1 MGRSGQRPPPRTDV
15 PPSCGSSTTDP
26 RPAQRSTLPTCGSAG
41 GGDTV
46 VAVPESPRLPWR
58 AVALATVL
66 ALAAATA
73 TYVLLT
79 DDDQPQVEAG
89 ATAGTIELTPED
101 EVPAS
106 GEPTFLTF
114 EGQEVPL
121 SNLQGTPTVVN
132 FFSSTCTPCI
142 TEMPAFE
149 EVYQELGGE
158 QVAFLGL
165 AVADRAEDAMALVEQ
180 TGVTYP
186 TAQDPET
193 AVFTELGGSVLPTT
207 VLLDADG
214 EVVAT
219 HHGELD
225 ADELRAF
232 LADELGVPS

>member
-1 MGRSGQRPPPRTDV
+1 M
-15 PPSCGSSTTDP
+15 
-26 RPAQRSTLPTCGSAG
+26 
-41 GGDTV
+41 
-46 VAVPESPRLPWR
+46 PESPRLPWR

-66 ALAAATA
+66 ALGAATA
-73 TYVLLT
+73 TYVVLAD
-79 DDDQPQVEAG
+79 DDDQTKADTDTTV
-89 ATAGTIELTPED
+89 GTIKLTPED
-101 EVPAS
+101 ELPAD
-106 GEPTFLTF
+106 GAPTFVTF
-114 EGQEVPL
+114 DGQEVPL

-149 EVYQELGGE
+149 EVYQELGDE

-165 AVADRAEDAMALVEQ
+165 AVADRADDALALVDE

-193 AVFTELGGSVLPTT
+193 SVFTELGGSVLPTT

-214 EVVAT
+214 EIVAT

-232 LADELGVPS
+232 LADELGVTS

>member
-1 MGRSGQRPPPRTDV
+1 MGWLGQRPPTRTDV
-15 PPSCGSSTTDP
+15 PPSHESSTTDP
-26 RPAQRSTLPTCGSAG
+26 QPAPRSILPTCGLHRR
-41 GGDTV
+41 GDTV
-46 VAVPESPRLPWR
+46 VAVPESPRLPGR

-73 TYVLLT
+73 TYVLLA
-79 DDDQPQVEAG
+79 DDDQAPGG
-89 ATAGTIELTPED
+89 ADVTVGTIELTPED
-101 EVPAS
+101 ELPAR
-106 GEPTFLTF
+106 GEATFVTF
-114 EGQEVPL
+114 DGQEVPL
-121 SNLQGTPTVVN
+121 SNLQGAPTVVN

-158 QVAFLGL
+158 QVAFVGL
-165 AVADRAEDAMALVEQ
+165 AVADRVDDALALVER

-214 EVVAT
+214 AIVAT

-232 LADELGVPS
+232 LADELGVTS